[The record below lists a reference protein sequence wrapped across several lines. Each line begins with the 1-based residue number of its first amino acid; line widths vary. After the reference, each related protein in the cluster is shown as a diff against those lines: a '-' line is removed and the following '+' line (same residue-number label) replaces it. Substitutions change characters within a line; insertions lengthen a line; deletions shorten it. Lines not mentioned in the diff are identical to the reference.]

1 MTLRYWFD
9 RVNSGNFSKVYIFEV
24 QIFFLRGFSMCFHC
38 PKSEIKY
45 GMPRIIKIGVCG
57 PREIDD
63 KVAIQDGV
71 KEILNIIEE
80 KLPHTPHAYVA
91 VSALSE
97 GADLLLSGEIMKFS
111 HKNCVEIPPLNPIL
125 QKDEKEHIKLFKKQ
139 ESIDEF
145 QNYVKDASVI
155 YTVDRILKTDKRV
168 KKQPHVPLAGQ
179 LIVDRSDI
187 LLVVGVKGNLNP
199 GETKKIADYGF
210 EVGRTIFWID
220 PENGSH
226 QVDNNTDNALT
237 GLERHD
243 SYNKEC
249 LKREDVLKAINTDY
263 SYVEEKF
270 EDMKAPEKLK
280 QVIRDNILF
289 HQVRSDM
296 LAMKYHNGHL
306 LYIYSV
312 FLLSALSVT
321 VVTIYIL
328 FWNWPILLLVES
340 VFIGIIIAVLFLN
353 YFKGWHRRWVDY
365 RYLAERLR
373 AALIFSM
380 VGQECSTSKTLPH
393 QSFHNDWTNSAY
405 EFVYLQQLKKIDLN
419 LSIDD
424 IKEFVLKHW
433 IDDQIGFYRKKRD
446 FHASREKF
454 YTCSIYALFL
464 ATFIGAFYHGI
475 ESFSHETS
483 ATFQSNLATLLV
495 IIAPALA
502 ASFAGI
508 RNQQEYQRNHIRY
521 SQMILYLNKKYQ
533 EIERASSV
541 DELKKIFESINK
553 RMLREHQDWKAL
565 FAVHKP
571 EPS

>member
-1 MTLRYWFD
+1 MW
-9 RVNSGNFSKVYIFEV
+9 VS
-24 QIFFLRGFSMCFHC
+24 C

-45 GMPRIIKIGVCG
+45 GMPRIVKLGVCG
-57 PREIDD
+57 PREVDN
-63 KVAIQDGV
+63 KVVIKDGV

-80 KLPHTPHAYVA
+80 KLTHTPHAYVV

-97 GADLLLSGEIMKFS
+97 GSDLLLSGELMKFS
-111 HKNCVEIPPLNPIL
+111 HKNSIETPSLNPIL

-139 ESIDEF
+139 ESVDAF
-145 QNYVKDASVI
+145 GNYIQDASTI
-155 YTVDRILKTDKRV
+155 YTVDQILKTDKRV
-168 KKQPHVPLAGQ
+168 KKQPNVPLAGQ

-187 LLVVGVKGNLNP
+187 LLVVGAKGKLNP
-199 GETKKIADYGF
+199 GETKKIVEYGL

-220 PENGSH
+220 PESGMH
-226 QVDNNTDNALT
+226 QFYNNSDNAIK
-237 GLERHD
+237 GLEQHD
-243 SYNKEC
+243 LYNKEC
-249 LKREDVLKAINTDY
+249 LKRDDVLNAINTDY

-306 LYIYSV
+306 LYIYVV

-321 VVTIYIL
+321 VVTIYML
-328 FWNWPILLLVES
+328 FLNWPILLLVES
-340 VFIGIIIAVLFLN
+340 VFIGIIIAVLLLN
-353 YFKGWHRRWVDY
+353 YFQGWHRRWVDY

-393 QSFHNDWTNSAY
+393 HSFHNDWTNSAY

-433 IDDQIGFYRKKRD
+433 IDDQISFYRKKSEL
-446 FHASREKF
+446 HACREKF
-454 YTCSIYALFL
+454 YTYSIYALFL
-464 ATFIGAFYHGI
+464 LTFVGAFYHGI
-475 ESFSHETS
+475 ESFSHEASTNL
-483 ATFQSNLATLLV
+483 QSNLATFLV
-495 IIAPALA
+495 IISPALA

-508 RNQQEYQRNHIRY
+508 KNQQEYQRNHIRY
-521 SQMILYLNKKYQ
+521 SQMILYLNKKHH

-541 DELKKIFESINK
+541 DELKKIFESVNK